1 MTDPIPTTTPLSPVD
16 SGTGLPDDLF
26 SNQNTN
32 LGKFLGPWNRNVCY
46 SLWPFGIYYGSL
58 VHIIVIWKINSNLV
72 YFPPFWYLVSRKIW
86 QPCFTRFV
94 FPALDR
100 ISNQLEGT
108 STHDDGQ

>member
-72 YFPPFWYLVSRKIW
+72 YFPPVLVSCVKKNLATMLYEV
-86 QPCFTRFV
+86 CFPGIRSYF
-94 FPALDR
+94 
-100 ISNQLEGT
+100 Q
-108 STHDDGQ
+108 ST